1 MLKAPV
7 SRRGLSSAPRLRA
20 SSALLLAS
28 PQPKYRSESAHR
40 HENRPVLTV
49 PERLVL
55 GVHQEKA
62 FGHLSLKKRV
72 CPFSWGVAPPAP
84 VSASPPGSPLS
95 WGEAYLSARLMAEA
109 QDRIRT
115 SWDRRGILKPRH
127 GCLCRREAPV
137 AAKTA
142 PIFGARRTR
151 GP

>member
-1 MLKAPV
+1 MYRPTASTIRDSFFENFSLSGPKRRPRSPNRTDGILPSARRRVPHEKLKPNGHLAGY
-7 SRRGLSSAPRLRA
+7 SSGLS
-20 SSALLLAS
+20 
-28 PQPKYRSESAHR
+28 
-40 HENRPVLTV
+40 VFV
-49 PERLVL
+49 
-55 GVHQEKA
+55 
-62 FGHLSLKKRV
+62 
-72 CPFSWGVAPPAP
+72 GVAPPAP

-127 GCLCRREAPV
+127 GCLCRREAP
-137 AAKTA
+137 ASAKTA